1 LSVLKHGQKKL
12 LPDVEYFPRKKLE
25 QTIIRE
31 IETGDAAGSYFL
43 LIGEHGTGKTSLVQR
58 LVKNS
63 TSGMIHVSCPDNPLL
78 FGQSFANAIGYSSI
92 HSPSLYRKVFTSLS
106 ILPSANNIEK
116 PMPEYWASRDK
127 FFQAVR
133 RYKAETGHAPILVID
148 NVENV
153 LANDIGKKFLLQL
166 QDFAKECAVSAHIVM
181 INNFD

>member
-1 LSVLKHGQKKL
+1 
-12 LPDVEYFPRKKLE
+12 
-25 QTIIRE
+25 
-31 IETGDAAGSYFL
+31 
-43 LIGEHGTGKTSLVQR
+43 
-58 LVKNS
+58 
-63 TSGMIHVSCPDNPLL
+63 
-78 FGQSFANAIGYSSI
+78 
-92 HSPSLYRKVFTSLS
+92 
-106 ILPSANNIEK
+106 
-116 PMPEYWASRDK
+116 MPEYWASRDK